1 VRPGDTVARFGGDE
15 FVVICE
21 EVVDIAHVRIV
32 AKRLEAA
39 FEEPFHIEGGDVVV
53 TGSVGI
59 ALATSATQDADILL
73 RDADAAMYRAKEEG
87 RGRVAVFD
95 AAMRARAVDRLQLEG
110 EFRQGLA
117 RGELVVHYQ
126 PIVDVRADRVVAVEA
141 LARWRH
147 PSRDL
152 LLPLEFLELAEE
164 TGLVIP
170 MEEEVLERALSDAVR
185 WQVHDIDLA
194 INVSA
199 VHVADPDY
207 VARVRQALNRTGWPP
222 DRLMLELTERVLLD
236 DDHGVL
242 STLGALREM
251 GVRLVVD
258 DFGTGYS
265 SLGYLHRFPVDGV
278 KIDRSFIERL
288 GTGDRDE
295 AVVRAILAM
304 ADALGL
310 EVIAE
315 GIETGLQ
322 LQVLRRLGCRQ
333 AQGFLLGGP
342 VEADQLKFD

>member
-1 VRPGDTVARFGGDE
+1 
-15 FVVICE
+15 
-21 EVVDIAHVRIV
+21 
-32 AKRLEAA
+32 
-39 FEEPFHIEGGDVVV
+39 
-53 TGSVGI
+53 
-59 ALATSATQDADILL
+59 
-73 RDADAAMYRAKEEG
+73 
-87 RGRVAVFD
+87 VAVFD

-126 PIVDVRADRVVAVEA
+126 PIIDIRADRIVAVEA

-147 PSRDL
+147 PTRDL

-170 MEEEVLERALSDAVR
+170 MEEEVLERALADAVQWR
-185 WQVHDIDLA
+185 VNDIDLA
-194 INVSA
+194 INASA

-207 VARVRQALNRTGWPP
+207 VSRVRQALNRTGWPP
-222 DRLMLELTERVLLD
+222 DRLILELTERVLLD

-278 KIDRSFIERL
+278 KIDRSFVERL

-304 ADALGL
+304 AEALNL
-310 EVIAE
+310 DVIAE

-342 VEADQLKFD
+342 VEADELKFD